1 MACDSQLFTVFVVLG
16 ILQIQTFLVVGEP
29 RVPCL
34 FIFGDSLVDN
44 GNNNNLE
51 TQAKANYKPYG
62 VDFPGGVTGRFTNG
76 RTIADMI
83 GHLLGFSKFIPPHAT
98 ATDDEISTGVNY
110 GSGSAGI
117 RDESGSHLGDRL
129 YLARQ
134 IRNHKALIT
143 RLTNLQNNKALT
155 DEHLKQCIYLSNIGS
170 NDYINNFLIPELYP
184 QSHSYTSDQFAALL
198 IRQYTQHLTTLYNL
212 GARKIA
218 VFGLG
223 QIGCA
228 LEVIARFGKDGG
240 SCVDLINDSVN
251 IFNGRLKPAIDKLNN
266 DLAGSRFTFINV
278 TSILAPQGGVQFP
291 NIPCCQVRPDGQC
304 IPDTNPCPNRG
315 LSVYYDGF
323 HPTEIANTV
332 LATRSYTSLSNMD
345 ASPYDISHLVQVAN

>member
-1 MACDSQLFTVFVVLG
+1 MASEPCVLFWILVLHVQIFVVIG
-16 ILQIQTFLVVGEP
+16 NP

-44 GNNNNLE
+44 GNNNDLE

-62 VDFPGGVTGRFTNG
+62 IDFPEGVSGRFTNG

-83 GHLLGFSKFIPPHAT
+83 GHLLGFKNFVPPHAT
-98 ATDDEISTGVNY
+98 VKDEEISTGVNY

-117 RDESGSHLGDRL
+117 RDESGRHLGDRL
-129 YLARQ
+129 SLATQ
-134 IRNHKALIT
+134 IRNHKAIIT
-143 RLTNLQNNKALT
+143 RITNLQNNKTLT
-155 DEHLKQCIYLSNIGS
+155 DGHLKRCIYLSNIGS

-184 QSHSYTSDQFAALL
+184 ECHKYSSDEYAAILV
-198 IRQYTQHLTTLYNL
+198 RQYSQHLTTLYNM
-212 GARKIA
+212 GARKVA

-228 LEVIARFGKDGG
+228 LEVIARFGTPGSS

-251 IFNGRLKPAIDKLNN
+251 IFNGRLKPAVDKLNN
-266 DLAGSRFTFINV
+266 DFPDSRFTFINV

-291 NIPCCQVRPDGQC
+291 NIPCCKVRPDGQC
-304 IPDTNPCPNRG
+304 IPNTDPCPNRG

-323 HPTEIANTV
+323 HPTEVANTV
-332 LATRSYTSLSNMD
+332 LATRSYTALSALD
-345 ASPYDISHLVQVAN
+345 ASPYDIAHLSQVADD